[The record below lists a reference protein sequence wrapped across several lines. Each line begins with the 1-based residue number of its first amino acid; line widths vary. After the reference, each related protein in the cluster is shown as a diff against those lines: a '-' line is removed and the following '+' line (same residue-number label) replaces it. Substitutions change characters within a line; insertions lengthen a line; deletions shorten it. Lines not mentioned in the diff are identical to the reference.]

1 MSIENILN
9 NEEYKKMFLKAILL
23 GITYGKSNNADYYK
37 ESIEK
42 ELKKTV
48 NTQSISQSN
57 NNCTSLYAEPNKYE
71 QNIEML
77 EKQKQNII
85 NMIKSLSSNNYSYN
99 YSKINILKNNL
110 VIIQQEI
117 EKNKIFII
125 KEQKKQIPVQKSN
138 NLLHPVQV
146 NQVNQVNNL
155 NRNIK
160 PVQTNKEFKKTNLSS
175 ELEKT
180 LGSLSNLLIN

>member
-9 NEEYKKMFLKAILL
+9 SEEYKKIFLKAILL
-23 GITYGKSNNADYYK
+23 GITYGKSNNSEYYK
-37 ESIEK
+37 ESIEN
-42 ELKKTV
+42 ELRKTV
-48 NTQSISQSN
+48 ITPSVSQSN
-57 NNCTSLYAEPNKYE
+57 FNSLCTEPNKYE
-71 QNIEML
+71 KNIEML

-85 NMIKSLSSNNYSYN
+85 NMIKSMSSSNYSYN

-110 VIIQQEI
+110 IIIQQEI
-117 EKNKIFII
+117 EKNKIFFINE
-125 KEQKKQIPVQKSN
+125 KKKQGIIQKQNQNQNQKSI

-146 NQVNQVNNL
+146 NQVN
-155 NRNIK
+155 RNIK
-160 PVQTNKEFKKTNLSS
+160 PTQEIKKTNLSS

>member
-9 NEEYKKMFLKAILL
+9 NEEYKKIFLKAILL
-23 GITYGKSNNADYYK
+23 GITYGKSNNSEYYK

-48 NTQSISQSN
+48 ITPSISQPNSN
-57 NNCTSLYAEPNKYE
+57 TLYTEPSKYE
-71 QNIEML
+71 RNIEML

-85 NMIKSLSSNNYSYN
+85 NMVKSLSANNYGYN

-110 VIIQQEI
+110 IIIQQEI

-125 KEQKKQIPVQKSN
+125 NEQKKKNPPQKSI

-146 NQVNQVNNL
+146 NQINNIKNL

-160 PVQTNKEFKKTNLSS
+160 PTQEIKKTNLSS

>member
-42 ELKKTV
+42 ELKKIVITP
-48 NTQSISQSN
+48 SISQPN
-57 NNCTSLYAEPNKYE
+57 NYNSSYTEPNKYE

-77 EKQKQNII
+77 EKQKINII
-85 NMIKSLSSNNYSYN
+85 NMIKSLSANNYSYN

-110 VIIQQEI
+110 VIIQQ
-117 EKNKIFII
+117 
-125 KEQKKQIPVQKSN
+125 
-138 NLLHPVQV
+138 
-146 NQVNQVNNL
+146 
-155 NRNIK
+155 
-160 PVQTNKEFKKTNLSS
+160 
-175 ELEKT
+175 
-180 LGSLSNLLIN
+180 